1 MRAFADEHCP
11 NLTIEQRNVY
21 NQVVASGTAQN
32 SKLHSIEKRVYDRC
46 TGRNGQNV
54 YGNSHMSMS
63 KLVLCVASTGIAGL
77 QLPGGWTAHSMLKLP
92 LEEKNVSGT
101 TCNISAETQR
111 AEVLRKC
118 DLIVWDEIPTS
129 HRFSVEALNLTLQ
142 DLMGNTKLMGGKTV
156 LLSGDLRQIG
166 PVVKFGGPAETI
178 DASIISSPLW
188 KHVQRMRLTNS
199 NETARTLRTLPLF
212 ATWALVRNRTRL
224 QMTASTFPH

>member
-1 MRAFADEHCP
+1 MIDAPA
-11 NLTIEQRNVY
+11 
-21 NQVVASGTAQN
+21 GTGETYTETVICAH
-32 SKLHSIEKRVYDRC
+32 LR
-46 TGRNGQNV
+46 
-54 YGNSHMSMS
+54 SMS

-77 QLPGGWTAHSMLKLP
+77 QLPGGWTAHSMFKLP
-92 LEEKNVSGT
+92 LVEEKNVSGA

-111 AEVLRKC
+111 TEVLRKC
-118 DLIVWDEIPTS
+118 DLIVWDEIPMS

>member
-1 MRAFADEHCP
+1 MIDAPA
-11 NLTIEQRNVY
+11 
-21 NQVVASGTAQN
+21 GTGKTYTETVICAH
-32 SKLHSIEKRVYDRC
+32 LR
-46 TGRNGQNV
+46 
-54 YGNSHMSMS
+54 SMS

-77 QLPGGWTAHSMLKLP
+77 QLPGGWTAHSMFKLP
-92 LEEKNVSGT
+92 LEEKNVSGA

-118 DLIVWDEIPTS
+118 DLIVWDEIPMS

>member
-1 MRAFADEHCP
+1 MSTAPTLQSNNETCTTKLLQAEPHKTQ
-11 NLTIEQRNVY
+11 NSTASRNVFMID
-21 NQVVASGTAQN
+21 APAGTGETYTETVICAH
-32 SKLHSIEKRVYDRC
+32 LR
-46 TGRNGQNV
+46 
-54 YGNSHMSMS
+54 SMS

-77 QLPGGWTAHSMLKLP
+77 QLPGGWTAHSMFKLP
-92 LEEKNVSGT
+92 LEEKNVSGA

-118 DLIVWDEIPTS
+118 DLIVWDEIPMS